1 MPVVSVIVPVYN
13 AEDKISR
20 CVSSILTQDYKDF
33 ELLLVDDGSSD
44 GTAAILDAYAQSDS
58 RIRVLH
64 KENSGVSD
72 TRNRAL
78 EMAVGKYIQF
88 ADADDWLVPEAT
100 GMMVRAAEESGAGM
114 VISDFY
120 RVVGNR
126 ISHKGSIDE
135 EGLITRLQFAEYMER
150 SPADYYYGVLW
161 NKLFR
166 RETIETHRIRMD
178 ENLRWCEDFIF
189 NMEYILHI
197 ESVYVL
203 RMPLYYYV
211 KTEGSLISKSMNV
224 PDLVRTK
231 LSVIEYYTGFYKS
244 IYNSAD
250 YAAKRPAIY
259 GYLLDFAHDD
269 GAMPGLARTKKLGT
283 ERTLAAQDVLIRD
296 MWSQHYYETRLFE
309 RHLRGVALQTDL
321 EVRELRILL
330 YLQHFGVIEDIRE
343 LAESVGATQI
353 GLVATLE
360 RMALRKL
367 VIMDVAHPGSARL
380 GEQAD
385 RVLKLLEDATVGV
398 SAVCCEGM
406 TEEEAAEFRRL
417 LAHAEENMRTR
428 LGL

>member
-1 MPVVSVIVPVYN
+1 MPIVSVIVPVYN
-13 AEDKISR
+13 AEEIISR
-20 CVSSILTQDYKDF
+20 CVDSILTQDFKDF

-44 GTAAILDAYAQSDS
+44 GTAAVLDAYAECDP
-58 RIRVLH
+58 RVRVIH

-78 EMAVGKYIQF
+78 EQASGKYVQF

-100 GMMVRAAEESGAGM
+100 GAMVRAAEDSGAGL

-120 RVVGNR
+120 RVVGKR
-126 ISHKGSIDE
+126 ISHKGSIDD

-166 RETIETHRIRMD
+166 RETIEAHRIRMD

-189 NMEYILHI
+189 NLEYILHI

-203 RMPLYYYV
+203 RVPLYYYV

-224 PDLVRTK
+224 ADLVRTK
-231 LSVIEYYTGFYKS
+231 LGVIEYYAGFYKS
-244 IYNSAD
+244 IYNAAD
-250 YAAKRPAIY
+250 YAVKRPVIY

-269 GAMPGLARTKKLGT
+269 GVIPGLPRTRKLGT
-283 ERTLAAQDVLIRD
+283 ERTRAAQEVLLWDI
-296 MWSQHYYETRLFE
+296 WSQHYYETRLLE
-309 RHLRGVALQTDL
+309 RNLRSVALQTDL
-321 EVRELRILL
+321 EVRDLRILL
-330 YLQHFGVIEDIRE
+330 YLQHFGAIEDIRE

-353 GLVATLE
+353 GLVAAME
-360 RMALRKL
+360 RLALRKII
-367 VIMDVAHPGSARL
+367 VMDVTHPGSARL
-380 GEQAD
+380 GEAAN
-385 RVLKLLEDATVGV
+385 RILKLLSDATESVAEAGR
-398 SAVCCEGM
+398 EGM
-406 TEEEAAEFRRL
+406 TREEKAEFMRL
-417 LAHAEENMRTR
+417 RDRAAENMRAR

>member
-1 MPVVSVIVPVYN
+1 MPIVSVIVPVFN

-20 CVSSILTQDYKDF
+20 CVDSILTQDFKDF
-33 ELLLVDDGSSD
+33 ELFLVDDGSSD
-44 GTAAILDAYAQSDS
+44 GTAAVLDAYADCDP
-58 RIRVLH
+58 RIRVIH

-78 EMAVGKYIQF
+78 ELASGRYIEF
-88 ADADDWLVPEAT
+88 VDADDWLVPEAT
-100 GMMVRAAEESGAGM
+100 GAMVRAAEDSGAGM

-126 ISHKGSIDE
+126 ISHKGSIDD

-166 RETIETHRIRMD
+166 REIIETHQIRMD

-203 RMPLYYYV
+203 RVPMYYYV

-224 PDLVRTK
+224 ADLVRTK
-231 LSVIEYYTGFYKS
+231 LSVIEYYTKFYKK
-244 IYNSAD
+244 IYNTAD
-250 YAAKRPAIY
+250 YAAKRPVIY
-259 GYLLDFAHDD
+259 AYLLDFAHDD
-269 GAMPGLARTKKLGT
+269 GAIPGMPRTKKLGT
-283 ERTLAAQDVLIRD
+283 ERTKAAQDVQLRD
-296 MWSQHYYETRLFE
+296 MWSRHYYETRMFE
-309 RHLRGVALQTDL
+309 RNLRSVALQTDL

-330 YLQHFGVIEDIRE
+330 YLQHFGTIEDIRE
-343 LAESVGATQI
+343 LAESIGATRI
-353 GLVATLE
+353 GLIATLE
-360 RMALRKL
+360 RLALRKII
-367 VIMDVAHPGSARL
+367 VMDMAHPGSARL
-380 GEQAD
+380 GEQAE
-385 RVLKLLEDATVGV
+385 RMLKLLSDATQGV
-398 SAVCCEGM
+398 SEACCEGM
-406 TEEEAAEFRRL
+406 TAEEVSEFHHL
-417 LAHAEENMRTR
+417 LGCAEENMRMR